1 MNRLGWT
8 LEQRAGVKW
17 YFAFTSIFAAVGVIL
32 SIILIAMGNAGGWGL
47 LAIAAIAWGGM
58 YLFLRNTRR
67 SQP

>member
-17 YFAFTSIFAAVGVIL
+17 YFTFTSFFAALGMIL
-32 SIILIAMGNAGGWGL
+32 SIILIAIGNQGGWGL
-47 LAIAAIAWGGM
+47 LAITVVAWGGM
-58 YLFLRNTRR
+58 FLFLRNTRK